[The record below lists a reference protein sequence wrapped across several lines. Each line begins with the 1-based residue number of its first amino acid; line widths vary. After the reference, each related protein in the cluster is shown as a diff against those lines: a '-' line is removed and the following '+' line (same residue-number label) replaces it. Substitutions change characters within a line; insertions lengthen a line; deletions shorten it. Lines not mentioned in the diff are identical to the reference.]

1 MEEMVRKNC
10 TLKESSIDRYLTNLK
25 NLKKILKYDKD
36 DLDFLKKSDE
46 IVKTI
51 EKGYPNLNTRKT
63 YFATVF
69 SVIKDNPDFTEQ
81 VKKTYHNKMLELRA
95 TITDKIGENKM
106 SEKQEKN
113 WVEYSELQKV
123 PDKIEEQ
130 LKKFK
135 EGTDDHFDLYQKWL
149 IIYLNTNLPPMRL
162 DLPTIKIFSE
172 PSEFSK
178 ENYIII
184 KSKKEVELYMNDFK
198 NVKTFGKA
206 KMTYPDI
213 VSKEINK
220 YLEYLKKYNY
230 SCVDGDYLFF
240 SPKTK
245 KAYTQNYFGKFLP
258 TIFQKYIGKPITIND
273 IRHIYETT
281 VITSPDYA
289 KKTLKEKEQ
298 IHKKLLHNFKT
309 AQEYVK
315 LGKFI
320 EFFDS
325 QKPKSLSLSKDKDK
339 IAELLRSQGIEIE
352 D

>member
-1 MEEMVRKNC
+1 MEAMVRKNC
-10 TLKESSIDRYLTNLK
+10 SLKESSLNRYIVNLNNLK
-25 NLKKILKYDKD
+25 RLIKYEKD

-51 EKGYPNLNTRKT
+51 EKGYPNFNTRKT

-69 SVIKDNPDFTEQ
+69 SVIKDNPDFSDQT
-81 VKKTYHNKMLELRA
+81 KKAYHNKMLELRE
-95 TITDKIGENKM
+95 TINESITENKM
-106 SEKQEKN
+106 SAKQEKN
-113 WVEYSELQKV
+113 WMEYSELQKV
-123 PDKIEEQ
+123 PDKIYEN
-130 LKKFK
+130 LKKLK
-135 EGTDDHFDLYQKWL
+135 EDTKDYFELYQKWF
-149 IIYLNTNLPPMRL
+149 IAFMNTHLPPMRL
-162 DLPTIKIFSE
+162 DLPTIKIFEE

-178 ENYIII
+178 ENYIVV

-198 NVKTFGKA
+198 NVKAFGKT
-206 KMTYPDI
+206 KMTYPDSI
-213 VSKEINK
+213 SKEITK
-220 YLEYLKKYNY
+220 YLEFLKKHKYT
-230 SCVDGDYLFF
+230 CTDGEYLLF
-240 SPKTK
+240 SPNTN
-245 KAYTQNYFGKFLP
+245 KAFTQNYYGRLLSQ
-258 TIFQKYIGKPITIND
+258 IFKDYTGKPITIND
-273 IRHIYETT
+273 IRHIYETEI
-281 VITSPDYA
+281 ITSPDYA

-339 IAELLRSQGIEIE
+339 IMEILRSQGIEIE